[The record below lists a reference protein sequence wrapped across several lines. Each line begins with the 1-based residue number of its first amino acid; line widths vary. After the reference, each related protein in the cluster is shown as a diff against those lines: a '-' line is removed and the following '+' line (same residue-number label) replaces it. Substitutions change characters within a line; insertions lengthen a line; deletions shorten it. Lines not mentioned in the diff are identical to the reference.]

1 MCPNRSAEPLRV
13 LMTRAELMSATPQA
27 WVSQHFY
34 SAPIGVRLIMST
46 PVSGRVYEAV
56 RRRTVE
62 QISDK
67 IGSS

>member
-1 MCPNRSAEPLRV
+1 
-13 LMTRAELMSATPQA
+13 
-27 WVSQHFY
+27 
-34 SAPIGVRLIMST
+34 MST

-67 IGSS
+67 IGSSFIMSYKENSMLVQIGAGATGASLEIAWSRSPSSPNQSNR